1 MTVIFSGAARR
12 ATADRLG
19 GFVRWIGFC
28 AAALAARWERR
39 AAVKVLRERDDREL
53 RDIGLARWQI
63 EAAVGGALNP
73 AMGRLDESQRYRS
86 VQRSRCR
93 QHASL
98 PASATERTVTAAQ
111 SCRAIGTNWA
121 RHGSR

>member
-12 ATADRLG
+12 ATAGRLG
-19 GFVRWIGFC
+19 GFLCRIGFC

-39 AAVKVLRERDDREL
+39 AAIKALRERDDREL

-73 AMGRLDESQRYRS
+73 AMGGLDESHRYRS
-86 VQRSRCR
+86 GKP
-93 QHASL
+93 
-98 PASATERTVTAAQ
+98 PAGRES
-111 SCRAIGTNWA
+111 
-121 RHGSR
+121 

>member
-12 ATADRLG
+12 ATAGRLS
-19 GFVRWIGFC
+19 GFFRWIGCC

-39 AAVKVLRERDDREL
+39 AAIKALRERDDREL

-73 AMGRLDESQRYRS
+73 AMGKLDESHRYRS
-86 VQRSRCR
+86 EKPPAGREGRGVQPSRCR
-93 QHASL
+93 QQAPKTRHRRR
-98 PASATERTVTAAQ
+98 TE
-111 SCRAIGTNWA
+111 
-121 RHGSR
+121 